1 MKSKLVTTWT
11 DAWRVYED
19 VCVVCA
25 GLWMGSWRGNSTMS
39 YSTSEGPENWGKV
52 RLEGDDDL
60 SFGGSA
66 YIRSLGQG
74 IEGGPTATGSGS
86 QAASTSTTL
95 ALPTNRAMR
104 RSSNMSWSSG
114 KATVVGTSSSVG
126 GVGAINGKARQV
138 STSTAIDNENNDN
151 ENDDHDHDDKERR
164 DGQLRTT
171 LSLLQTFHAH
181 TTFQLSVLESFL
193 PREATS
199 EPQTVYL
206 SPKDILTFELG
217 PLSGFDAKYLEW
229 LAQEYAGDTKVVVR
243 RGWRDLL
250 GAIFGYG

>member
-1 MKSKLVTTWT
+1 
-11 DAWRVYED
+11 
-19 VCVVCA
+19 
-25 GLWMGSWRGNSTMS
+25 MS
-39 YSTSEGPENWGKV
+39 YSTADGAENWGKV

-60 SFGGSA
+60 SIGGSA

-74 IEGGPTATGSGS
+74 IEGGPAATSS
-86 QAASTSTTL
+86 QPVAGTSTTL
-95 ALPTNRAMR
+95 SLPTNRAMR

-126 GVGAINGKARQV
+126 GLGVANGKARQV
-138 STSTAIDNENNDN
+138 STSTAVEHDTNDTN
-151 ENDDHDHDDKERR
+151 YDDSGRR

-193 PREATS
+193 PPGRPS

-206 SPKDILTFELG
+206 APKDILAFELG

-229 LAQEYAGDTKVVVR
+229 LAQEYAGETTVIVR